1 MSDKDILGI
10 GKLVFVFSFLVGSV
24 LFFRLFS
31 ELMIEF
37 AVFNGL
43 ILCVFVLINVIVF
56 FSLITYGL
64 LYQSKLKI
72 CLKSAS
78 VLLINIPVSLIYSCL
93 INY

>member
-24 LFFRLFS
+24 LFFSLFS
-31 ELMIEF
+31 GLMTEF
-37 AVFNGL
+37 VVFNGL
-43 ILCVFVLINVIVF
+43 ILCVFVLINAIVF

-78 VLLINIPVSLIYSCL
+78 MLLINIPVSFIYSCL